1 MVLTEPMLLL
11 VAALIS
17 ILLLL
22 LAGANKCG
30 QTRVVDRMV
39 GGSVWT
45 QRVDIDKQHLF
56 DIFCVYRYS
65 NVSKMNLF
73 F

>member
-11 VAALIS
+11 VAALTS
-17 ILLLL
+17 ILLI
-22 LAGANKCG
+22 LAGASKCG

>member
-22 LAGANKCG
+22 LAGASKCG

-56 DIFCVYRYS
+56 DIFCVCIQIF
-65 NVSKMNLF
+65 KCI
-73 F
+73 

>member
-22 LAGANKCG
+22 LLAGASKCG
-30 QTRVVDRMV
+30 QARVVDTDRMV

-45 QRVDIDKQHLF
+45 QK
-56 DIFCVYRYS
+56 
-65 NVSKMNLF
+65 VSSYK
-73 F
+73 

>member
-11 VAALIS
+11 VGALIS
-17 ILLLL
+17 ILLL

-39 GGSVWT
+39 GGSIWT

-56 DIFCVYRYS
+56 DTDIQMYL
-65 NVSKMNLF
+65 K
-73 F
+73 